1 MKKYETLL
9 LLILWSIFFLACND
23 GRTSSGEQAKRSS
36 NLDSLF
42 AICRQ
47 AESLPMDSIEKYTR
61 LAFELA
67 QAEGSDLDIVQGGF
81 YRLGYFVTS
90 SQIDS
95 AVALCEHLESLPR
108 LKDDPNFAQNKIAVI
123 KASILHITGKSQEA
137 LDWAFQIMPQL
148 EASKDSSSLYR
159 LYNNVGVINV
169 ELNRKEEAIR
179 WYRKIA
185 LSPSKRFFEPR
196 MIAALNIADASVSLD
211 QLDSATKYANI
222 ALEMS
227 LSSNNL
233 LVNANAKNILGKVY
247 AIRKDY
253 SKAEKMV
260 AESALIREQIGD
272 PFYVVADKI
281 QLADIYARMGQ
292 YEKSKVFALE
302 ALDLVK
308 KHQIENHDYILYS
321 ILINSHYGAA
331 EYKEAADY
339 GKKLIDIL
347 YDHSNSA
354 SPEAFAELEVK
365 YETAKKEQKIQ
376 EQKFIIEKKNTTII
390 VTIIIIVA
398 ICLLTLVIF
407 QYFRNKQKQKLQ
419 AVIIREQDEA
429 AKAVINAEEQERS
442 RMSQN
447 LHDGVGQLLS
457 GLKMNLEA
465 LEERLELKENEYIL
479 KNSIGLLNESITE
492 IRDVSHQIL
501 PNNIIRMGLTNALKS
516 LIGKIDQNKVQIDLR
531 IEGML
536 KDIHPDIQLMVYRI
550 LQEGINNI
558 LKHAKAKKVEIAIN
572 INEQFISA
580 IIKDDG
586 IGFETGS
593 LKAEEGIGLSNIS
606 SRIRFLKGTYI
617 IKSIINEGT
626 TLQFDV
632 PLKQ

>member
-1 MKKYETLL
+1 MKKYKTSLL
-9 LLILWSIFFLACND
+9 FILCSIFFFACND
-23 GRTSSGEQAKRSS
+23 NNASSGKTTRSS
-36 NLDSLF
+36 VAIDSLF

-47 AESLPMDSIEKYTR
+47 AESLPMDSLEKYTR
-61 LAFELA
+61 LAYELV
-67 QAEGSDLDIVQGGF
+67 QKEGTDLDIVQGGF
-81 YRLGYFVTS
+81 YRLGYFVTFS
-90 SQIDS
+90 HIDS
-95 AVALCEHLESLPR
+95 AVALCKYLETLPR
-108 LKDDPNFAQNKIAVI
+108 LEEDPNFAQNKIAVI

-137 LDWAFQIMPQL
+137 LDWAFQVMPQL

-169 ELNRKEEAIR
+169 ELNRKEEAIK

-196 MIAALNIADASVSLD
+196 MIAALNIADAYVPLH

-227 LSSNNL
+227 GSSNNL

-247 AIRKDY
+247 AIKKDY
-253 SKAEKMV
+253 GKAEKMV

-272 PFYVVADKI
+272 PYYIIADKV
-281 QLADIYARMGQ
+281 QLSDIYNRMKQ
-292 YEKSKVFALE
+292 FDKSRTLALE
-302 ALDLVK
+302 ALELAQEHK
-308 KHQIENHDYILYS
+308 IENQDQILYTT
-321 ILINSHYGAA
+321 LINSYYDAA
-331 EYKEAADY
+331 DYKEAADHA
-339 GKKLIDIL
+339 KKLIAIL
-347 YDHSNSA
+347 YDNSKSA

-390 VTIIIIVA
+390 VTMIIIIL
-398 ICLLTLVIF
+398 ICLIAVVIF
-407 QYFRNKQKQKLQ
+407 QYVRNNQKQKLQ
-419 AVIIREQDEA
+419 AVIIKEQDEA

-465 LEERLELKENEYIL
+465 LGERLELKENEYIL
-479 KNSIGLLNESITE
+479 KNSISLLNESITE

-501 PNNIIRMGLTNALKS
+501 PNNIIRMGLINALKS
-516 LIGKIDQNKVQIDLR
+516 LIGKIDQNKIQIDLQ
-531 IEGML
+531 IAGIL
-536 KDIHPDIQLMVYRI
+536 NDIHPDIQLMVYRI

-558 LKHAKAKKVEIAIN
+558 LKHAKAKKIEISIS

-586 IGFETGS
+586 IGFETKG